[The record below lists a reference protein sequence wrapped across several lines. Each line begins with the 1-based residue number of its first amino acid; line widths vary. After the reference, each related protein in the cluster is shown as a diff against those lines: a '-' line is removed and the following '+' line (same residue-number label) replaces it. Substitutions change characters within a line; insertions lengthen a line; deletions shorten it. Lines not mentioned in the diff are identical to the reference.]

1 MKHKVNVRKWG
12 NSLGF
17 RIPHQIA
24 SELNLA
30 DGSALSLSKN
40 GEQLIVEKEQVLPT
54 LDDILDSIPENF
66 TYPDDVSDF
75 TSSEPKGR
83 EVL

>member
-12 NSLGF
+12 NSLGL
-17 RIPHQIA
+17 RIPYQIA
-24 SELNLA
+24 TELNIT
-30 DGSALSLSKN
+30 DGSALSLSQD
-40 GEQLIVEKEQVLPT
+40 GEQLIIEKEKVLPS
-54 LDDILDSIPENF
+54 LDDILDSIPEDF

-75 TSSEPKGR
+75 TLSEPKGR

>member
-17 RIPHQIA
+17 RIPHQITTGLNISDG
-24 SELNLA
+24 SELTISQ
-30 DGSALSLSKN
+30 DGEK
-40 GEQLIVEKEQVLPT
+40 LIVEKRQRLPN
-54 LDDILDSIPENF
+54 LDDILDSIPEDF

-75 TSSEPKGR
+75 VSSNPEER
-83 EVL
+83 EML

>member
-24 SELNLA
+24 TELNIV
-30 DGSALSLSKN
+30 DGSELSLSQE
-40 GEQLIVEKEQVLPT
+40 GEQLIIEKEQRLPN
-54 LDDILDSIPENF
+54 LDDILDSIPEDF
-66 TYPDDVSDF
+66 TYPDDISNFVS
-75 TSSEPKGR
+75 SKAKGK
-83 EVL
+83 ELL

>member
-30 DGSALSLSKN
+30 DGSALSLSQD
-40 GEQLIVEKEQVLPT
+40 GEQLIIEKERVLPS
-54 LDDILDSIPENF
+54 LDDILDSIPEDF
-66 TYPDDVSDF
+66 SYPDDVSDF
-75 TSSEPKGR
+75 ASSEPKGR